1 MNHKSEIDN
10 RVQNL
15 ENQINKLHAHNIKQN
30 DQITKLGAQT
40 ALLTLAL
47 QQLLNLLE
55 QGN

>member
-15 ENQINKLHAHNIKQN
+15 ETQVAELAANNIKQN

-40 ALLTLAL
+40 ALLTLAT